1 MNFARALIVCR
12 NSSANLAC
20 SWSCQVSPNAA
31 NLACN
36 RVILFWR
43 SWLNRFS
50 SSAKRRTS
58 AGSMTA
64 FDIALPSLRVNTLRP
79 AGDSSWQAY
88 KQDQGRAAGAAAGA
102 CDKVSEAARAIKG
115 ETREEGCGRV
125 SWHYHPIES
134 ALQDFPRPRTLS
146 LPLNRNPLIPSFSPS
161 GGEGAWRAVEGHSD
175 RFMAPIHVRILEV
188 FPPLAQ
194 FRVPHSALRIW
205 RVSLPPS
212 AATKEPS
219 TDRHHR

>member
-64 FDIALPSLRVNTLRP
+64 FDIALPSLRVNTFRP

-88 KQDQGRAAGAAAGA
+88 SKIKAGRRRWPEPATRYQKRLVLSKGKRGMKYVGAYLGTTYRVRSARFPKTPPPVPTAIELRWNGFFPILILILILILISKNLSRARLRLGLRFRACQCGPAAELNSMA
-102 CDKVSEAARAIKG
+102 VYP
-115 ETREEGCGRV
+115 V
-125 SWHYHPIES
+125 PLPI
-134 ALQDFPRPRTLS
+134 RW
-146 LPLNRNPLIPSFSPS
+146 
-161 GGEGAWRAVEGHSD
+161 GEGG
-175 RFMAPIHVRILEV
+175 L
-188 FPPLAQ
+188 
-194 FRVPHSALRIW
+194 
-205 RVSLPPS
+205 
-212 AATKEPS
+212 
-219 TDRHHR
+219 

>member
-20 SWSCQVSPNAA
+20 SWSCQVSPSAA

-36 RVILFWR
+36 SVILFWR

-79 AGDSSWQAY
+79 AGDSSWQAH
-88 KQDQGRAAGAAAGA
+88 KQDQGQAAARWPEPA
-102 CDKVSEAARAIKG
+102 TRYQRVLALSKG
-115 ETREEGCGRV
+115 KRGMKYVGRNQA
-125 SWHYHPIES
+125 PIEKGDI
-134 ALQDFPRPRTLS
+134 Q
-146 LPLNRNPLIPSFSPS
+146 I
-161 GGEGAWRAVEGHSD
+161 
-175 RFMAPIHVRILEV
+175 
-188 FPPLAQ
+188 
-194 FRVPHSALRIW
+194 
-205 RVSLPPS
+205 
-212 AATKEPS
+212 
-219 TDRHHR
+219 